1 MLDRAWAKIR
11 SMYSGEDSE
20 GNLSEDC
27 QKIYSNTDCRRLTI
41 TKKCE
46 ERKDGGVAARQSVP
60 FAHIQYITRFRGDT
74 GCQGLLN
81 RDGVHEII
89 CQSIEFC
96 FESLCHLLCPSYQFY
111 KEFPDHCNKNI
122 TFSVA

>member
-1 MLDRAWAKIR
+1 VLDRALAKIR

-60 FAHIQYITRFRGDT
+60 FAHIQYITRFR
-74 GCQGLLN
+74 
-81 RDGVHEII
+81 
-89 CQSIEFC
+89 
-96 FESLCHLLCPSYQFY
+96 
-111 KEFPDHCNKNI
+111 
-122 TFSVA
+122 